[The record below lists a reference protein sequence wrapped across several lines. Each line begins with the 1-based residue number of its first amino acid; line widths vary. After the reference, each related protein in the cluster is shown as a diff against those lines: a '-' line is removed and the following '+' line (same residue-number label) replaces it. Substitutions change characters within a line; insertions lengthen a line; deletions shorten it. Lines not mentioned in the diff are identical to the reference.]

1 MTTKE
6 LEAEIGIELTKELSS
21 MRERN
26 PAIWNPALEQY
37 INTTIKES
45 GDKFKDVVRNK
56 DIIDIDEPF
65 RLYCEKILS
74 DL

>member
-1 MTTKE
+1 
-6 LEAEIGIELTKELSS
+6 

-26 PAIWNPALEQY
+26 PATWNSALEEY
-37 INTTIKES
+37 IDTTLKES

-56 DIIDIDEPF
+56 DIRDIDEPF